1 MHVAL
6 DAAGVAGGEQWFA
19 PPSLGKAHMY
29 LCSSGGDLV
38 SLRQADGERVFLDG
52 TGQPMTFQPALA
64 EGSVHAGTANGLLL
78 CLRTGSDDADGWY
91 CWGGNAQH
99 NKSA

>member
-1 MHVAL
+1 MHVVL

-38 SLRQADGERVFLDG
+38 SLRQADGERVFLYG

-78 CLRTGSDDADGWY
+78 CLRTGSDDADGWH
-91 CWGGNAQH
+91 CRGGNAQH